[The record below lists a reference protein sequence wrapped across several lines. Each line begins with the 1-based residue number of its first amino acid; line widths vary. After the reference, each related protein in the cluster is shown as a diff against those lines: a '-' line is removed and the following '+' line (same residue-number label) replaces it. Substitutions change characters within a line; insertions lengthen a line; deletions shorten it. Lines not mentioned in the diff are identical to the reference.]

1 MKQLNLNSL
10 RLRNLNH
17 RQKKSYLKFK
27 KRIYKLPPFDSERYN
42 NIVDITFENND
53 FIRQVEEVKHK
64 LPFDGELIEDVIKF
78 HIRKM
83 SEELTKVRPWKRR
96 IYIHSWGYIEV
107 FPYVFNPYS
116 LYYDHQKTMKFIKK
130 YQKEFNILKTKN
142 NE

>member
-1 MKQLNLNSL
+1 MKTLLEGDAAITAYENSDKG
-10 RLRNLNH
+10 
-17 RQKKSYLKFK
+17 KKNAENEKY
-27 KRIYKLPPFDSERYN
+27 RVP
-42 NIVDITFENND
+42 VGTFL
-53 FIRQVEEVKHK
+53 FGRFRQVEEVKQK

>member
-1 MKQLNLNSL
+1 MLTFNDLNPTGEDFYNKQ
-10 RLRNLNH
+10 
-17 RQKKSYLKFK
+17 
-27 KRIYKLPPFDSERYN
+27 
-42 NIVDITFENND
+42 
-53 FIRQVEEVKHK
+53 K

-130 YQKEFNILKTKN
+130 YQKIRKFF
-142 NE
+142 

>member
-1 MKQLNLNSL
+1 MERNALNRAGIASL
-10 RLRNLNH
+10 
-17 RQKKSYLKFK
+17 QYA
-27 KRIYKLPPFDSERYN
+27 KLFTIEIRSEDKD
-42 NIVDITFENND
+42 ILHLVDD
-53 FIRQVEEVKHK
+53 AQK